1 MSFKFKFRLDK
12 RRSLDNGKYPIK
24 VNLHVTDL
32 GRNVDFNIP
41 TTYIDGKPYDASC
54 KEEDWSSIWEERF
67 KINSFGHIS
76 GEKPVFGEKLII
88 RTILKTRQDQ
98 LQEIIS
104 RDEIRVYKQVK
115 DEFYKKIVRKGTNDL
130 FDCFE
135 AKIESELD
143 RNSIN
148 NASVYQN
155 TLNQIKKFTKGESTS
170 LYEINV
176 QWLEKYEAFR
186 KKKIGVASLGIEM
199 RNIRTVLND
208 NMDDSLSKIYPFRQK
223 ASQKG
228 KYLIQSLKKGRD
240 TKLDKDQIKKLRDYT
255 SKNKMR
261 LMARD
266 FFLFS
271 YYSAGM
277 NLTDIA
283 RLEKDSTGFIRKKS
297 NSRVTEVEEIPLR
310 LNDLQKEIISRHKGK
325 GKYMFNILNDKDSP
339 ETIVKKVNNK
349 TSQIYKQLKKISKE
363 LGFEKPISMNWARH
377 SYATILANS
386 NKVDINTI
394 SKALGHTSIKTTEN
408 YLSGFNIKK
417 QDLIDEA
424 LDLED

>member
-12 RRSLDNGKYPIK
+12 RRALDNGNYPIK
-24 VNLHVTDL
+24 VNLHVTEL
-32 GRNVDFNIP
+32 GRNVDFKVPPTYVDGIP
-41 TTYIDGKPYDASC
+41 YEATC
-54 KEEDWSSIWEERF
+54 KKEDWNSIWDNRL
-67 KINSFGHIS
+67 KLNSFGEVT

-88 RTILKTRQDQ
+88 RTILKTRYDQ
-98 LQEIIS
+98 LSEIIS
-104 RDEIRVYKQVK
+104 REEIRTYKQVK
-115 DEFYKKIVRKGTNDL
+115 DEFCKKEVRKGTNDL

-135 AKIESELD
+135 AKIHSLTRSESH
-143 RNSIN
+143 S
-148 NASVYQN
+148 NAKVYSN
-155 TLNQIKKFTKGESTS
+155 TLSQIKKFSKGQSTS
-170 LYEINV
+170 LYEINLE
-176 QWLEKYEAFR
+176 WLERYEAFR
-186 KKKIGVASLGIEM
+186 RKKISIASLGIEM
-199 RNIRTVLND
+199 RNIRTILNE
-208 NMDDSLSKIYPFRQK
+208 NMDDSLRKIYPFRQK
-223 ASQKG
+223 ASEKG

-240 TKLDKDQIKKLRDYT
+240 TKLDKEQIKQLRDYT
-255 SKNKMR
+255 SNNKMR

-310 LNDLQKEIISRHKGK
+310 LNDIQKEIIDRYKGK
-325 GKYMFNILNDKDSP
+325 GKYMFNILNDKDTP
-339 ETIVKKVNNK
+339 EIIVKKVNNK

-363 LGFEKPISMNWARH
+363 LGFEKPVSMNWARH

-394 SKALGHTSIKTTEN
+394 SKTLGHTSIKTTEN
-408 YLSGFNIKK
+408 YLSGFNLKK
-417 QDLIDEA
+417 QDAIDEA
-424 LDLED
+424 LDFDD